1 MVSKVFF
8 QDIEAL
14 KSDDYERIFPVR
26 ALNSFLFKTMIS
38 LDERIRNL

>member
-14 KSDDYERIFPVR
+14 KSDDYESIFPVR
-26 ALNSFLFKTMIS
+26 ALNSFWFKTMIS